1 MTSLTANAPPPMR
14 SPFSFMGSL
23 CLHIWILAWVALG
36 PSLSLERQK
45 SLYEREIQ
53 PYEKHIVWYKFT
65 DRLPDVTPPSAAHN
79 AQPLRARSKFEQN
92 IVVGPKDTDRPPQL
106 IIAPAPEITPAKA
119 LPLPNIVA
127 VAPERP
133 PALPF
138 TPPPVKPAAPSAAP
152 LLPDA
157 PDIKAPSLAMAPP
170 RIVPRFN
177 PPANPKLTLPAA
189 DPVSLPPAPEV
200 SAGGTD
206 VHANLSLPKQPA
218 KFVPPEKRAPA
229 PAGPATIAAPP
240 PALSVSGSIRSEE
253 TLVIAGL
260 NPSKSTEVPAPPG
273 SVKSG
278 FSGGPKPQP
287 TGSEGA
293 GSGAILEI
301 PSLTVQG
308 GAKNPQPP
316 LMVASV
322 SPTSPEGLGAA
333 LHSVRGTLPGAPP
346 TRAAVPGARLPDPRF
361 RGRQVYTM
369 AVQIPNLTSYS
380 GSWMVWF
387 ASRESDVGDASVEVH
402 SPLPLHMVSARYVHT
417 AEEDRVEGKVRL
429 WAVIGKDGH
438 VGEISV
444 IEHLDDRLDQTAQE
458 ALAKWLFQPA
468 VRNGVAIDVDAVFE
482 IPFHLPP
489 KTLKR

>member
-1 MTSLTANAPPPMR
+1 MTSLTANAPQPMR

-36 PSLSLERQK
+36 PAIPLERQK

-65 DRLPDVTPPSAAHN
+65 DRLPDITPPAAAHN
-79 AQPLRARSKFEQN
+79 PRPLRARAKFEQN

-106 IIAPAPEITPAKA
+106 IIAPAPEIAPAKA

-127 VAPERP
+127 VAPQRP

-138 TPPPVKPAAPSAAP
+138 TPPPTKPAAPSSTP
-152 LLPDA
+152 VLPDA
-157 PDIKAPSLAMAPP
+157 PEIKAPTLAMAPP

-177 PPANPKLTLPAA
+177 PPGNPKLTLPAA
-189 DPVSLPPAPEV
+189 DPTSLPPAPEV

-206 VHANLSLPKQPA
+206 VHANLSLPRQPA
-218 KFVPPEKRAPA
+218 KFVAPANRAPA
-229 PAGPATIAAPP
+229 PAAPASIAAPP
-240 PALSVSGSIRSEE
+240 PPLSVSGAMRTEE

-273 SVKSG
+273 SIKSG

-287 TGSEGA
+287 NGREGA
-293 GSGAILEI
+293 TAGAILEV

-308 GAKNPQPP
+308 GAKNSQPP
-316 LMVASV
+316 LMVATV
-322 SPTSPEGLGAA
+322 SPTSPEGLAAA
-333 LHSVRGTLPGAPP
+333 LHSTRGTLPAAAP
-346 TRAAVPGARLPDPRF
+346 TRGVVPAANVPDPRF
-361 RGRQVYTM
+361 RGRQVYSM

-387 ASRESDVGDASVEVH
+387 ASRESDIGNATVEVH
-402 SPLPLHMVSARYVHT
+402 APLPLHMVSARYVHT
-417 AEEDRVEGKVRL
+417 AEEDRIEGKVRL

-438 VGEISV
+438 VSEISLV
-444 IEHLDDRLDQTAQE
+444 QHLDDRLDQTAQE
-458 ALAKWLFQPA
+458 ALSKWLFQPA
-468 VRNGVAIDVDAVFE
+468 VRNGVAVDVDAVFE

-489 KTLKR
+489 KPVRK